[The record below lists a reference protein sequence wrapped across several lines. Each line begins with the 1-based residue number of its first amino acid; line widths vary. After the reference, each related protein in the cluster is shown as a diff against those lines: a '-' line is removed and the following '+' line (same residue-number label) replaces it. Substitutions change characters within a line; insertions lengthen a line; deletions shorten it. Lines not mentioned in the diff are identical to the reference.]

1 MSENKPSIKKNFIL
15 NTIYQVLIL
24 IVPLVTTPYVSRVL
38 GADGVGIYS
47 YTYSNV
53 SYFLLVGALGSRT
66 YGSREIAYLQNDIEA
81 RSRVFFE
88 LVILRLITSSI
99 AITAYVVYLFFF
111 VSIDSK
117 IAALQILYL
126 IAGVFDIIWLFQG
139 MEDFSRVVFRNTVL
153 KIFNVILVF
162 TLVKTGKDVDLYTII
177 LAGMT
182 LVADVSIWWYIPKY
196 VKRIPL
202 KELRPFRH
210 IKAEFLLFLPTIAIQ
225 VYTYVDKSMI
235 RAFSTSAVENGY
247 YEQTE
252 KIVRV
257 AISVITS
264 LSTVMAPRIA
274 KTFADGNKDL
284 LNTYMRKSFRFTW
297 FMAIPVMF
305 GIMGVSGTFVPVF
318 FGSGYDKVKILMPLY
333 SILIVFVSMS
343 YILGI
348 QFLIAIGR
356 QNVYT
361 VAVTISAV
369 VNVAMNLVLI
379 PHFAS
384 IGAAM
389 ATITAECIGAV
400 AMMVYCRHQGLLS
413 FSDMC
418 GYTKQYWFSGII
430 MFGVV
435 YIVTRLMSTGVVL
448 LILEII
454 VGIAVYAGVL
464 LILKDQLFFSNIK
477 SVCGFIR
484 RKIRKF

>member
-1 MSENKPSIKKNFIL
+1 MSENKPSIKKNFVL

-24 IVPLVTTPYVSRVL
+24 IVPLVTTPYVSRIL

-66 YGSREIAYLQNDIEA
+66 YGSREIAYLQNDIEK
-81 RSRVFFE
+81 RSQLFYE
-88 LVILRLITSSI
+88 LVILKLITSSFAI
-99 AITAYVVYLFFF
+99 AAYAVYLICF
-111 VSIDSK
+111 VYVDTK
-117 IAALQILYL
+117 IAALQTIYL
-126 IAGVFDIIWLFQG
+126 VAGALDIIWLFQG
-139 MEDFSRVVFRNTVL
+139 MEDFSRVVFRNTIV

-162 TLVKTGKDVDLYTII
+162 ILIKTRDDVDLYTII

-182 LVADVSIWWYIPKY
+182 LVANLSIWWYVPKY
-196 VKRIPL
+196 VKRVPL
-202 KELRPFRH
+202 KELKPFRH
-210 IKAEFLLFLPTIAIQ
+210 IREEFLLFLPTIAIQ
-225 VYTYVDKSMI
+225 IYTYVDKSMI
-235 RAFSTSAVENGY
+235 RVFSTNAIENGY

-274 KTFADGNKDL
+274 KTFADGDKEL
-284 LNTYMRKSFRFTW
+284 LNSYMRKSFRFTW
-297 FMAIPVMF
+297 LMAIPVMF
-305 GIMGVSGTFVPVF
+305 GIMGVSSTFVPVF
-318 FGSGYDKVKILMPLY
+318 FGEGYDKVKILMPLY

-369 VNVAMNLVLI
+369 VNVVMNLVLI
-379 PHFAS
+379 PRFAS
-384 IGAAM
+384 IGATI

-400 AMMVYCRHQGLLS
+400 AMMIYCRRHGLLS
-413 FSDMC
+413 FSDMI
-418 GYTKQYWFSGII
+418 GDIKQYWFAGII
-430 MFGVV
+430 MFGTV
-435 YIVTRLMSTGVVL
+435 YFVTGRMATGFIPL
-448 LILEII
+448 LIEII
-454 VGIAVYAGVL
+454 VGVAVYVGIL
-464 LILKDQLFFSNIK
+464 LILKDQLLISNIK
-477 SVCGFIR
+477 SALGFVKKKMR
-484 RKIRKF
+484 R

>member
-15 NTIYQVLIL
+15 NTIYQILIL
-24 IVPLVTTPYVSRVL
+24 IVPLVTTPYVSRIL

-66 YGSREIAYLQNDIEA
+66 YGNREIAYLQKDIEK
-81 RSRVFFE
+81 RSRLFFE
-88 LVILRLITSSI
+88 LVILRLITSTV
-99 AITAYVVYLFFF
+99 AITAYVVYLVYF
-111 VSIDSK
+111 VSIDTK
-117 IAALQILYL
+117 IAALQTIYL
-126 IAGVFDIIWLFQG
+126 VAGAIDIIWLFQG
-139 MEDFSRVVFRNTVL
+139 MEDFARVVFRNTIV

-162 TLVKTGKDVDLYTII
+162 ILIKTRDDVDLYTII

-182 LVADVSIWWYIPKY
+182 LVANLSIWPFITRY
-196 VKRIPL
+196 VKRVPL

-210 IKAEFLLFLPTIAIQ
+210 IKEEFILFLPTIAIQ

-235 RAFSTSAVENGY
+235 RAFSTNSVENGY

-274 KTFADGNKDL
+274 KTYADGNKEL
-284 LNTYMRKSFRFTW
+284 LNTYMRKTFRFTW
-297 FMAIPVMF
+297 MMAIPIMF

-318 FGSGYDKVKILMPLY
+318 FGTGYDKVKILMPLY
-333 SILIVFVSMS
+333 SMLIIFVSMS

-369 VNVAMNLVLI
+369 ANVVMNLVLI

-384 IGAAM
+384 IGATL
-389 ATITAECIGAV
+389 ATVTAECIGAV
-400 AMMVYCRHQGLLS
+400 VMMIYCERRDLLS
-413 FSDMC
+413 FSDML
-418 GYTKQYWFSGII
+418 GNTRQYWFSGII
-430 MFGVV
+430 MFIIVFFISGRTNARFISLIIEIIAGVV
-435 YIVTRLMSTGVVL
+435 AYMCT
-448 LILEII
+448 
-454 VGIAVYAGVL
+454 L
-464 LILKDQLFFSNIK
+464 LILKDQLLISSLQSAFRF
-477 SVCGFIR
+477 V
-484 RKIRKF
+484 RKKLG